1 VRGLFPRSFEYAS
14 PTSVED
20 AVALIGEYGEKA
32 KFLAGGQSLIPIMKL
47 RLASPQV
54 VVDLN
59 RVRDLSGI
67 REEGDAVVI
76 GSMTRH
82 REVEHSRLLRDPFPL
97 LSEAAALLA
106 DPLVR
111 NRGTVGGSLAH
122 ADPASDW
129 GTTLLALGA
138 ELTVRGPKG
147 NHTIP
152 IDAFFKDSFTTA
164 LAPNELLTQ
173 IRLAKPG
180 AHSGS
185 AYTKLKRKTGDFATV
200 AVAAVLT
207 LDAGSV
213 ARHVRIAPGGVGP
226 TPLRASRAERAL
238 EGKPADSGA
247 LAQAAH
253 AASEDARPTEDLR
266 GSIEYKRAMVEV
278 YAHRALVRAVERAQ
292 GRKG

>member
-1 VRGLFPRSFEYAS
+1 LFPRSFEYVS
-14 PTSVED
+14 PTSVDD
-20 AVALIGEYGEKA
+20 AVALMGEYGEKA
-32 KFLAGGQSLIPIMKL
+32 KVLAGGQSLIPIMKL

-59 RVRDLSGI
+59 RIPDLSGI
-67 REEGDAVVI
+67 REEGDSVVI

-82 REVEHSRLLRDPFPL
+82 REIERSRTIRDLYPL
-97 LSEAAALLA
+97 LSDAASILA

-138 ELTVRGPKG
+138 ELGVRGPKG

-164 LAPNELLTQ
+164 LAPNELLTH
-173 IRLAKPG
+173 IRLTKPA
-180 AHSGS
+180 AHTGS

-200 AVAAVLT
+200 AVAAMLT
-207 LDAGSV
+207 LGAGST
-213 ARHVRIAPGGVGP
+213 ARHVRVTLGGVGP
-226 TPLRASRAERAL
+226 TPLRAARVEKAL
-238 EGKPADSGA
+238 DGKPANATA
-247 LAQAAH
+247 LAHAAH
-253 AASEDARPTEDLR
+253 AAPEDSRPTDDLR

-278 YAHRALVRAVERAQ
+278 YTHRALAKAFERAQ
-292 GRKG
+292 GRKA

>member
-1 VRGLFPRSFEYAS
+1 LLPRSFEYVS
-14 PTSVED
+14 PTTVDD
-20 AVALIGEYGEKA
+20 AIALMGEYGEKA
-32 KFLAGGQSLIPIMKL
+32 KVLAGGQSLIPIMKL

-59 RVRDLSGI
+59 RIRDLSGI
-67 REEGDAVVI
+67 REEGDSVVI

-82 REVEHSRLLRDPFPL
+82 REIERSPTLRGLYPL
-97 LSEAAALLA
+97 LSDAASVLA

-138 ELTVRGPKG
+138 ELGVRGPKG

-164 LAPNELLTQ
+164 LAPNELLTH
-173 IRLAKPG
+173 IRMAKP
-180 AHSGS
+180 APHSGS

-200 AVAAVLT
+200 AVAATLT
-207 LDAGSV
+207 LDAGSA
-213 ARHVRIAPGGVGP
+213 ARHVRVALGGVGP
-226 TPLRASRAERAL
+226 TPMRAARAERAL
-238 EGKPADSGA
+238 EGKPPNESA

-253 AASEDARPTEDLR
+253 AAAEDARPADDLR
-266 GSIEYKRAMVEV
+266 GSVEYKKAMVEV
-278 YAHRALVRAVERAQ
+278 YTHRALARALERAQ
-292 GRKG
+292 GRNG